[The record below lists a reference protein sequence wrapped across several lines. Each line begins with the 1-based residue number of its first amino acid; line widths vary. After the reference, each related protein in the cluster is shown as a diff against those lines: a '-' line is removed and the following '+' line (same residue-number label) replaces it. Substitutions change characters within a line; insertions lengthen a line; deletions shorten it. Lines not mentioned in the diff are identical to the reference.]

1 MQAMAPAGFV
11 AHSRAGI
18 KIFVR
23 VLSVPGASQA
33 GPNVLFH
40 LISGE
45 FGPKWM
51 IFDSSCKKQQ
61 HLIEAQYVYVSDLR
75 TKCKLLE
82 LDQV

>member
-11 AHSRAGI
+11 SHSRAGI
-18 KIFVR
+18 EIFVR
-23 VLSVPGASQA
+23 VLSVPGASQT

-40 LISGE
+40 LISCE

-61 HLIEAQYVYVSDLR
+61 YVHVSDLR